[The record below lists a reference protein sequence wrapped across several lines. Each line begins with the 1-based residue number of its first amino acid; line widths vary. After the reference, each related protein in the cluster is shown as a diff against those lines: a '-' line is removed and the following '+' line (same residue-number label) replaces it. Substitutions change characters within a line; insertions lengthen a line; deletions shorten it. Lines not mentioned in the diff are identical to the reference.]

1 MNCMCETGMVELC
14 NMSCPNYQKY
24 VEEFIKEE
32 SEERP
37 PPLERQGP
45 PIRCAGRGD
54 RLSPSDCGDESIV
67 RKDR

>member
-24 VEEFIKEE
+24 VEEFIKDEEE
-32 SEERP
+32 SAG
-37 PPLERQGP
+37 PLPRGVGTDEP
-45 PIRCAGRGD
+45 LSTAGNSR
-54 RLSPSDCGDESIV
+54 DESVV